1 MGVVSTG
8 AITLYD
14 YNDAAPI
21 TAFINASKGL
31 SQLYAKDESL
41 ITYTPDYT
49 STANVLTAYVYV
61 NGANIVNNMTNRK
74 WGTTLGGSDLGTN
87 VSSISKSTN
96 IDPANPTYNV
106 YFEGDY
112 TDPITMLVTHVN
124 SQITLNCVKSGTNAV
139 FLQVDGQLAIEPN
152 PTGGTKNS
160 AEVKAHLMRAAGE
173 DNTGV
178 TYKWFVSP
186 FAAADQLD
194 ANHALVTASKVTF
207 KNTAGG
213 AASAP
218 ADGTWADVKS
228 LVIREDAVSDML
240 LLQCQAKDADGNIWQ
255 TNFVVYDVSDPY
267 DVKILG
273 TNVFKNG
280 NGTCQ
285 LTPAVFYGGTQIDI
299 SNYSFTWKL
308 FDRNNKKSGFIDT
321 SKTPSAKLI
330 SSHTTGSSAAFTI
343 SVALAAAPVAGD
355 VIRVISADGL
365 SIESFEVGS
374 GSTKT
379 VINIRAPVNGFS
391 TNYPATTSQYANGKL
406 WIYKGTGAT
415 AGQATTTGAASY
427 TVTGDDVD
435 GSGTIYLDAI
445 NPNF

>member
-8 AITLYD
+8 SITLYD
-14 YNDAAPI
+14 YNDAAPV

-31 SQLYAKDESL
+31 SQLYTKDESL
-41 ITYTPDYT
+41 VTYNPDYT
-49 STANVLTAYVYV
+49 STPNVLTAYVYV
-61 NGANIVNNMTNRK
+61 NGVNVVGILANRK
-74 WGTTLGGSDLGTN
+74 WGTTLGGSDLGTG
-87 VSSISKSTN
+87 VSTYSKNTN
-96 IDPANPTYNV
+96 IDPANPIYNV

-112 TDPITMLVTHVN
+112 TDPITMLVTHVTA
-124 SQITLNCVKSGTNAV
+124 QITLNSVKSGTNAV

-152 PTGGTKNS
+152 PTGGAKTQ
-160 AEVKAHLMRAAGE
+160 ATVTAHLMRAAGE
-173 DNTGV
+173 DTTGV

-194 ANHALVTASKVTF
+194 ANHALVTGSKITF

-228 LVIREDAVSDML
+228 LVIREDAVPDML
-240 LLQCQAKDADGNIWQ
+240 LLQCQAKDADGNIWSY
-255 TNFVVYDVSDPY
+255 NFVVTDISDPY
-267 DVKILG
+267 DVKVLG
-273 TNVFKNG
+273 QNVFKNG
-280 NGTCQ
+280 NGSCI
-285 LTPAVFYGGTQIDI
+285 LTPKVYYGGAEIDI
-299 SNYSFTWKL
+299 ANYTFNWKL

-321 SKTPSAKLI
+321 TKTPSAKVI
-330 SSHTTGSSAAFTI
+330 SSHTTGSAAAFTI

-365 SIESFEVGS
+365 SIESFEVGAS
-374 GSTKT
+374 STTT
-379 VINIRAPVNGFS
+379 VINIRPSVNGFS
-391 TNYPATTSQYANGKL
+391 VNYPAANQYNNGKL

-415 AGQATTTGAASY
+415 AGVANTTGSATY
-427 TVTGDDVD
+427 TVTGDDID
-435 GSGTIYLDAI
+435 GSGTVFLEAV